1 MAPQAPW
8 SPTAHAFAHH
18 QFSHVANFWK
28 QGREASFRL
37 EALPGGRA
45 ELNLTFQ
52 LPRSSEVIPPPSQ
65 VSSPSESIPPPIHPA
80 QFPPPR
86 HCSPKGPYFRKSHFP
101 QGHGSSLN
109 QSVPKPA
116 SSPKVPSRQRKSYH
130 RAVLHR
136 AGQAASS
143 LPPPKIGSLR
153 QAASA
158 CVRNL
163 QAEKAESERKRP
175 LPNSPSVQTPLAQRI
190 REDLQL
196 SENEV
201 DSPEKE
207 SLRSQTFPGASPLL
221 SPPYVKGFPQPAP
234 LVFTPSKIEA
244 EEEANSVENIEIAK
258 VEKVIEVAE
267 SVENIEVEKVL
278 MTTKEEPTVPQRDPI
293 LEPAIEKCEESD
305 WETIE
310 DCEDNCENDFPAIDI
325 SCDNWDEKFNES
337 VKRFHNI
344 VNCENCDGV
353 FTPDHQC

>member
-1 MAPQAPW
+1 MVSPSQPPPAHVPW
-8 SPTAHAFAHH
+8 SPTAHAFAQH
-18 QFSHVANFWK
+18 QFSHLVNFWK
-28 QGREASFRL
+28 QGRQASYRL
-37 EALPGGRA
+37 EALPGGHA
-45 ELNLTFQ
+45 VLNLTFQ
-52 LPRSSEVIPPPSQ
+52 LPTASEVIPPPSHM
-65 VSSPSESIPPPIHPA
+65 PPVPA
-80 QFPPPR
+80 PQRPMRPLF
-86 HCSPKGPYFRKSHFP
+86 PKGKSHFP

-143 LPPPKIGSLR
+143 LPPPKFGSLR

-190 REDLQL
+190 REDLQV

-267 SVENIEVEKVL
+267 SVENIEVL
-278 MTTKEEPTVPQRDPI
+278 MTNKEEPTVPQRDPI

-310 DCEDNCENDFPAIDI
+310 DCEDGCENDFPAIDV
-325 SCDNWDEKFNES
+325 SCDNWDEKFTES

>member
-1 MAPQAPW
+1 MPAAAPQLW
-8 SPTAHAFAHH
+8 SPTAENFTRH
-18 QFSHVANFWK
+18 QLSHVTNFWR
-28 QGREASFRL
+28 QGRRAEFRL
-37 EALPGGRA
+37 KALPSGQA
-45 ELNLTFQ
+45 ELCLTFQ
-52 LPRSSEVIPPPSQ
+52 LP
-65 VSSPSESIPPPIHPA
+65 SPSESIPPPIHPA

-175 LPNSPSVQTPLAQRI
+175 LPNFPSVQTPLAQRI

-310 DCEDNCENDFPAIDI
+310 DCEDGCENDFPAIDV
-325 SCDNWDEKFNES
+325 SCDNWDEQFNES

>member
-1 MAPQAPW
+1 MPAAAPQLW
-8 SPTAHAFAHH
+8 SPTAEDFTRH
-18 QFSHVANFWK
+18 QLSHVTNFWR
-28 QGREASFRL
+28 QGRTAEFRL
-37 EALPGGRA
+37 KALPSGQA
-45 ELNLTFQ
+45 ELCLTFE
-52 LPRSSEVIPPPSQ
+52 LP
-65 VSSPSESIPPPIHPA
+65 SPSESIPPPIHPA
-80 QFPPPR
+80 QFIPP
-86 HCSPKGPYFRKSHFP
+86 RKSHFP
-101 QGHGSSLN
+101 QGHGSGRN
-109 QSVPKPA
+109 QTVPKPA
-116 SSPKVPSRQRKSYH
+116 SSPKVSSRQRKSYH

-143 LPPPKIGSLR
+143 LPPPKFGSLR

-190 REDLQL
+190 REDLQV

-244 EEEANSVENIEIAK
+244 EEEANSVEIAK
-258 VEKVIEVAE
+258 VDKVIEVAE

-310 DCEDNCENDFPAIDI
+310 DCEDGCENDFPAIDV
-325 SCDNWDEKFNES
+325 SCDNWDEKFNEQ

>member
-1 MAPQAPW
+1 MPAAAPQLW
-8 SPTAHAFAHH
+8 SPTAENFTRH
-18 QFSHVANFWK
+18 QLSHVTNFWR
-28 QGREASFRL
+28 QGRRAEFRL
-37 EALPGGRA
+37 KALPSGQA
-45 ELNLTFQ
+45 ELCLTFQ
-52 LPRSSEVIPPPSQ
+52 LP
-65 VSSPSESIPPPIHPA
+65 SPSESIPPPIHPA

-190 REDLQL
+190 REDLQV
-196 SENEV
+196 SENEI

-258 VEKVIEVAE
+258 VEKVIE
-267 SVENIEVEKVL
+267 KVL

-310 DCEDNCENDFPAIDI
+310 DCEDGCENDFPAIDV
-325 SCDNWDEKFNES
+325 SCDNWDEKFNEH